1 MKGDIGVYGIVVF
14 SYLCGSSQY
23 SPFLT
28 VFCTERLIVA
38 EEFYSENLKT
48 ALKSGKAFR

>member
-1 MKGDIGVYGIVVF
+1 MVLWYLAIYVVVHNIV
-14 SYLCGSSQY
+14 L
-23 SPFLT
+23 FLT